1 MLNDIFNL
9 GPQFFESLSKGEN
22 AEDTKVD
29 DTARSK
35 GGMASQLRAQIE
47 AELTDKPL
55 DPKFET
61 MFNDGLFPPDRMT
74 KAQKADPLAPRPDQY
89 HQFGESL
96 ISLNVRIKLVQSFLT
111 ELMRDSAQI
120 SAGLTIEQRHP
131 IAGGAR
137 GPGTSRIGMHF
148 AKIEKVLQRLNA
160 GDLGISG
167 QQFVRDQ
174 ISAAMQ
180 NRSGMVIKRTDKGY
194 VIQNVAIGEEGA
206 GLWNP
211 FVAKAGNSAVSAVP
225 GGVVASMHDMGSSP
239 EFEAG
244 DTEAPTADPAFV
256 EFYNAGFLSE
266 FGQAVDNAMQVLHKT
281 LFGASP
287 SKASINVKVV
297 QHNLDLDLTA
307 VNAAINKI
315 PGVKAVCGPLM
326 FFPSILVV
334 PAVKKN
340 LGKLFTFTVARCP
353 LTSVARKFLASRHSE
368 SPSPRHNISR
378 IPESLL
384 AYNSTQIV
392 VGYSLNLPEEIVDYI
407 TQSEDRS
414 AAELLLGRWFTSWST
429 DFFCLAGSRGNSRKT
444 VPRCLTSS
452 TNIKRLNDMRKKLG
466 FEINNSMGDADGVT
480 ISTKG
485 TIVVYPRTEDID
497 LEVVAANERLLS
509 TQISKLYEKGLPMSV
524 PDTRRAIF
532 DLDVMVEG
540 GTDTTDSLLSEFKE
554 STEKL
559 ARAVVGVDPSSGL
572 VLSTGSNFLMLNTHQ
587 ESGAVPAGHLELG
600 HALGHDFAR
609 QGETKTFTPAALVLS
624 EILRYKPAEE
634 RNLLT
639 SAFTRSVIAM
649 VVQSYDSFHGAF
661 DKPNDSFK
669 TANWE
674 SLTSSSNPNM
684 LFYAVSLIANAYQ
697 WMSDRGLVPPVD
709 SLMSVAQQQQLDYAR
724 GYEPD
729 VTVEKLLDYG
739 MYRSRPMPPSES
751 IAYHAAMAITD
762 ARASSHQSRLY
773 QLHAT
778 DGKMSE
784 LENHWMYLP
793 PLRSKGLYHIANL
806 RGYLGGAL
814 LLSAAKAVF
823 SADRRKVFTELT
835 KSNAFSADFMMRAV
849 LPTAF
854 LFGHAV
860 PNHLEYFEKIEQ
872 HMENME
878 PGDPSEEDLKLAG
891 TIDHTFMPHQFKAQ
905 GRLAKAVPP
914 PYAILDIHPGGGKT
928 ILGVH
933 DILWCASVMSEPIK
947 PAVICPKGL
956 VGNWCEDLHLVS
968 HDWNVVP
975 ITTETVKE
983 WGLERIQN
991 LLANAPRNTIYVIA
1005 DTFLANH
1012 HGRFDAD
1019 IGGARVSIMAQ
1030 GEFMRRFKFNYV
1042 ILDESHR
1049 VKSADSGTHAAIKQ
1063 MFLQSTVKYKRLA
1076 TGTLVPDRVSDVVG
1090 QAAMFTPG
1098 IFGDGSKIEDADRVT
1113 GNMDANAIEAFN
1125 RKVTAMRSTLA
1136 NYVQM
1141 VTAKRREWAFMLP
1154 NPIETFLHFPIDDP
1168 AVPNSNL
1175 HRMAYEAIY
1184 NRLVE
1189 MAMEEAK
1196 SKGKKSADSDDDA
1209 GELDDENAT
1218 EDEGDTA
1225 PDDLSN
1231 IIRGNVKLRQ
1241 YWQRMEQVLSDP
1253 MGDPEA
1259 RKIFEEAGV
1268 KDFIPAKMRLIVER
1282 VKRHFHV
1289 QKTFREA
1296 TVPSMRDGEE
1306 VSSEHQMFEWFQG
1319 CRPFENDIAVYEGK
1333 RYLARKKRAGVAAR
1347 FRLPP
1352 SDVPPPQDLEYWKP
1366 EQAGKVIVL
1375 CEYNRSG
1382 DAVVAAIKKLAPD
1395 LAKHVIRLG
1404 GGADTKEMVERFRS
1418 SDEAQ
1423 ILVANETRITEGYN
1437 MQIGSRIIRCDTPW
1451 QPGRV
1456 RQSHARIMRP
1466 DFSTAIFDDSGRPGD
1481 MKREAIFIDWVM
1493 TNHTMEVVK
1502 VARVTAKDVKTT
1514 LFDESDNPR
1523 YREIQKWAVM
1533 QEPPYNLEVFQQRDR
1548 DWLDIETYQDPDDP
1562 TLQHISAKAAINEID
1577 RQEFAEMR
1585 ESSVAAMRK
1594 VMGSPVDPNAGF
1606 RIIDRVPFVPNQK
1619 VYDRWD
1625 YGLVPFR
1632 QWYKQ
1637 RAASTPFTDSRADYR
1652 ESFNSLPVMTE
1663 WGEGVIYGIS
1673 TINGARFDDPELR
1686 QADPAFINLRVMYPD
1701 GSERLV
1707 GVGRTFVA
1715 MKALSDPAGYKNI
1728 FSGRNAKAPVP
1739 KTKADTAREEGRKKR
1754 EVEVIKEDERII
1766 KEISEEVSVEIGV
1779 SQEVGASGAKRASNI
1794 KKGKK
1799 ANDGIAPIADGTDRT
1814 GAIVPIKQPGDRKP
1828 KQPRVPVEPV
1838 AEAVNV
1844 INVNPVVYNGLLAMY
1859 VSTDDSDYKQL
1870 VKKFGFKEFGE
1881 FVYADSYYLKDFYAH
1896 LDFLDSI
1903 YGEGPFDQAS
1913 ANRLGEIQD
1922 VFANSGRKQFTYP
1935 IAYKLKN
1942 EVIEFY
1948 RARHRD
1954 ASKLKLLKVYPAFLR
1969 DRMRMMIDLKTNPM
1983 ARKLIGKR
1991 APGALAKFA
2000 EWKLHEGMAINFVG
2014 TVTEARKLLKELQR
2028 GGYTIANAAEVVKI
2042 LADVKIRPDADEKRK

>member
-1 MLNDIFNL
+1 MRYDIFNL
-9 GPQFFESLSKGEN
+9 GQDGFFESLSKEEPEVTSADN
-22 AEDTKVD
+22 AAD
-29 DTARSK
+29 RNK

-55 DPKFET
+55 DPKYEAL
-61 MFNDGLFPPDRMT
+61 FNNGLFPPDRMT

-96 ISLNVRIKLVQSFLT
+96 INLNVRIKLVQTFLSG
-111 ELMRDSAQI
+111 LMQDSAHI
-120 SAGLTIEQRHP
+120 NAKLMMEKRFPT
-131 IAGGAR
+131 GGA
-137 GPGTSRIGMHF
+137 GAGSTLIAMNFKRIEAM
-148 AKIEKVLQRLNA
+148 LQRLNT
-160 GDLGISG
+160 GDLGLS
-167 QQFVRDQ
+167 QPYVRTQ
-174 ISAAMQ
+174 ISAAMD
-180 NRSGMVIKRTDKGY
+180 NLNNLVIKRTDKGFLL
-194 VIQNVAIGEEGA
+194 QNVAIGEEAA

-211 FVAKAGNSAVSAVP
+211 FVSRGSNGVVSAVP
-225 GGVVASMHDMGSSP
+225 DGLATSLHSMGSSA

-244 DTEAPTADPAFV
+244 DITADTAEPSFR
-256 EFYNAGFLSE
+256 EFYASGFLSE
-266 FGQAVDNAMQVLHKT
+266 FGQAVDNAQKVLHKT
-281 LFGASP
+281 LFGDAP
-287 SKASINVKVV
+287 SKKAINTKIVH
-297 QHNLDLDLTA
+297 HNLDLDLTA

-315 PGVKAVCGPLM
+315 PGVREACGSLM
-326 FFPSILVV
+326 FFPPTLTV

-340 LGKLFTFTVARCP
+340 LGKLFSFTVARCP
-353 LTSVARKFLASRHSE
+353 LNGTARKFLVSRSAE
-368 SPSPRHNISR
+368 QRTARYNVDR

-384 AYNSTQIV
+384 AYNSVQIV
-392 VGYSLNLPEEIVDYI
+392 VGYSVNLPTEVVDYI
-407 TQSEDRS
+407 TQSEDHS
-414 AAELLLGRWFTSWST
+414 SAELLLARWFTRWSRN
-429 DFFCLAGSRGNSRKT
+429 FFCLAGSRGVSRST

-466 FEINNSMGDADGVT
+466 FEISDSIGDADGVT
-480 ISTKG
+480 ISGKG
-485 TIVVYPRTEDID
+485 AIVVYPRTSDID
-497 LEVVAANERLLS
+497 LDVVAENERLLS
-509 TQISKLYEKGLPMSV
+509 SQLSKLYEKGLPLDV
-524 PDTRRAIF
+524 PASRQSIY
-532 DLDVMVEG
+532 DLDIMVEG
-540 GTDTTDSLLSEFKE
+540 ATVDTAGLTREFHAATKN
-554 STEKL
+554 L
-559 ARAVVGVDPSSGL
+559 ANAVVGVDPSSGL
-572 VLSTGSNFLMLNTHQ
+572 VLRTGTNFLSLNTLQ
-587 ESGAVPAGHLELG
+587 EDGAVPAGFLELG
-600 HALGHDFAR
+600 HALGHDFAKP
-609 QGETKTFTPAALVLS
+609 GETATFTPGAITMGAAL
-624 EILRYKPAEE
+624 RYNSSEE

-639 SAFTRSVIAM
+639 SAFTRTVI
-649 VVQSYDSFHGAF
+649 SLINRRYNFDGAF
-661 DKPNDSFK
+661 DIPHSSFR

-684 LFYAVSLIANAYQ
+684 LFYAVSVIANTYQ
-697 WMSDRGLVPPVD
+697 WMADRGLVPHID
-709 SLMSVAQQQQLDYAR
+709 SLMSVAQQQQLEYTH

-729 VTVEKLLDYG
+729 AQIENLIDYG
-739 MYRSRPMPPSES
+739 NYIDSPMTSSEL
-751 IAYHAAMAITD
+751 IAYYAAMAITD
-762 ARASSHQSRLY
+762 ARAHMYRSKLAQLYSSNGQ
-773 QLHAT
+773 AA
-778 DGKMSE
+778 E
-784 LENHWMYLP
+784 VENDWRYLP
-793 PLRSKGLYHIANL
+793 EIRSSGMYKIANL
-806 RGYLGGAL
+806 RGYLGGSL
-814 LLSAAKAVF
+814 LLAAAKAIF
-823 SADRRKVFTELT
+823 GADRRKVFSELT
-835 KSNAFSADFMMRAV
+835 KSNAFPADFMMQAV

-854 LFGHAV
+854 MFGHAV
-860 PNHLEYFEKIEQ
+860 PNHREYFEKIEQ
-872 HMENME
+872 HIENME
-878 PGDPSEEDLKLAG
+878 PGDPSEEDLKMAG
-891 TIDHTFMPHQFKAQ
+891 TVDHTFMPHQFKAQ

-914 PYAILDIHPGGGKT
+914 PYALLDIHPGGGKT
-928 ILGVH
+928 ILGIH
-933 DILWCASVMSEPIK
+933 DILWCASVTPEPIK

-975 ITTETVKE
+975 LTTETVKE

-1005 DTFLANH
+1005 DTFLSNH

-1030 GEFMRRFKFNYV
+1030 GEFMRRYKFNYV

-1049 VKSADSGTHAAIKQ
+1049 VKNSESGVHAAIKQ

-1113 GNMDANAIEAFN
+1113 GSTDTNAIDAFN
-1125 RKVTAMRSTLA
+1125 RKVTAMRSTMA

-1168 AVPNSNL
+1168 SVPNSNL

-1184 NRLVE
+1184 TRLVE
-1189 MAMEEAK
+1189 MAMQEAA
-1196 SKGKKSADSDDDA
+1196 KGKKAGGTDEDA
-1209 GELDDENAT
+1209 GELDDEDAT
-1218 EDEGDTA
+1218 GDEEDTE
-1225 PDDLSN
+1225 PDDISN
-1231 IIRGNVKLRQ
+1231 VIRGNVKLRQ

-1268 KDFIPAKMRLIVER
+1268 KDFIPAKMRVIVDR

-1289 QKTFREA
+1289 QKTFKEA
-1296 TVPSMRDGEE
+1296 AVPNMRDGEE
-1306 VSSEHQMFEWFQG
+1306 VASEHQMFEWFQG
-1319 CRPFENDIAVYEGK
+1319 CRPFENDVAVYEGK

-1382 DAVVAAIKKLAPD
+1382 NAVVAALKKLDPD

-1404 GGADTKEMVERFRS
+1404 EGADTKEMVEKFRN

-1423 ILVANETRITEGYN
+1423 ILVANEPRITEGYN

-1466 DFSTAIFDDSGRPGD
+1466 DFSTAIFDDSGKPGD
-1481 MKREAIFIDWVM
+1481 MKREVIFIDWVM

-1523 YREIQKWAVM
+1523 YKEIQKWAVM
-1533 QEPPYNLEVFQQRDR
+1533 QEPPYNLTVFQQKE
-1548 DWLDIETYQDPDDP
+1548 WLDIETYQDPDDP
-1562 TLQHISAKAAINEID
+1562 TLQHIDAKTAINEID

-1594 VMGSPVDPNAGF
+1594 VEGSPVDPNAGF
-1606 RIIDRVPFVPNQK
+1606 RTLDRVPFVPNQK

-1637 RAASTPFTDSRADYR
+1637 RSATTPFTDNRADYR
-1652 ESFNSLPVMTE
+1652 EAFNGLPVMTE
-1663 WGEGVIYGIS
+1663 WGEGIIYGIS

-1707 GVGRTFVA
+1707 GVGRTFIA
-1715 MKALSDPAGYKNI
+1715 MKAISDPAGYRNI
-1728 FSGRNAKAPVP
+1728 FAGRNAKAPVP

-1754 EVEVIKEDERII
+1754 EAEVIKEDERVI

-1779 SQEVGASGAKRASNI
+1779 SREVGASGQKRASNV
-1794 KKGKK
+1794 KKGKN

-2028 GGYTIANAAEVVKI
+2028 GGYTIANAAEVVKV

>member
-1 MLNDIFNL
+1 MLHDIFKL
-9 GPQFFESLSKGEN
+9 GPQFFESLSRDEP
-22 AEDTKVD
+22 EDVNVAD
-29 DTARSK
+29 DNDRKS

-47 AELTDKPL
+47 DELTDKPL
-55 DPKFET
+55 NPKYENL
-61 MFNDGLFPPDRMT
+61 FNNGLFPADRMT
-74 KAQKADPLAPRPDQY
+74 KAQKADPLAARPDQY

-96 ISLNVRIKLVQSFLT
+96 ISLNVRIKLVQTFLSG
-111 ELMRDSAQI
+111 LMQDSAHI
-120 SAGLTIEQRHP
+120 DAKLAMEKRFP
-131 IAGGAR
+131 VAGGA
-137 GPGTSRIGMHF
+137 GAGSTLINMHF
-148 AKIEKVLQRLNA
+148 NRVEAMLKRLNT
-160 GDLGISG
+160 GDLGLSQPFIRSQISG
-167 QQFVRDQ
+167 
-174 ISAAMQ
+174 AMD
-180 NRSGMVIKRTDKGY
+180 NLNNLVIKRTDKGFL
-194 VIQNVAIGEEGA
+194 IQNVAIGEEAA

-211 FVAKAGNSAVSAVP
+211 FVSRGTNGVVSAVP
-225 GGVVASMHDMGSSP
+225 DGLATGLHDMGSSQ

-244 DTEAPTADPAFV
+244 DIEAETADPDFVAF
-256 EFYNAGFLSE
+256 YRSGYLSE
-266 FGQAVDNAMQVLHKT
+266 FGQAVDNAMKVLHKT
-281 LFGASP
+281 LFGGVPTKAAIN
-287 SKASINVKVV
+287 SKVT
-297 QHNLDLDLTA
+297 QHGLDLDLTA

-315 PGVKAVCGPLM
+315 PGVKEACGNIM
-326 FFPSILVV
+326 FFPASMTV

-340 LGKLFTFTVARCP
+340 LGKLFSFTVARCP
-353 LTSVARKFLASRHSE
+353 LNSVARKFLASRQAEQVS
-368 SPSPRHNISR
+368 SRHNTNR
-378 IPESLL
+378 IPEALL
-384 AYNSTQIV
+384 AYNSVQIV
-392 VGYSLNLPEEIVDYI
+392 VGYSVNLPTEVVDYI
-407 TQSEDRS
+407 TQSEDHS
-414 AAELLLGRWFTSWST
+414 SAELLLARWFTRWSRN
-429 DFFCLAGSRGNSRKT
+429 FFCLAGSRGVSRNT

-466 FEINNSMGDADGVT
+466 FEISESIGDADGVT
-480 ISTKG
+480 VSGKG
-485 TIVVYPRTEDID
+485 AIVVYPRTNDID
-497 LEVVAANERLLS
+497 LDVVAENERLLS
-509 TQISKLYEKGLPMSV
+509 GQLSKLYEKGLPLDV
-524 PDTRRAIF
+524 PVNRQAIY

-540 GTDTTDSLLSEFKE
+540 ATADTAGLQRMFHAATKN
-554 STEKL
+554 L
-559 ARAVVGVDPSSGL
+559 ANAVVGVDPSSGL
-572 VLSTGSNFLMLNTHQ
+572 VLRTGHNFLSLNTLQ
-587 ESGAVPAGHLELG
+587 EDGAVPAGHLELG
-600 HALGHDFAR
+600 HALGYDFAKP
-609 QGETKTFTPAALVLS
+609 GETATFTPGAITMGAAL
-624 EILRYKPAEE
+624 RYNSSEE

-639 SAFTRSVIAM
+639 SAFTRTVISL
-649 VVQSYDSFHGAF
+649 VNRNYNFDGAF
-661 DKPNDSFK
+661 DIPHASYR

-684 LFYAVSLIANAYQ
+684 LFYSVSLIASTYQ
-697 WMSDRGLVPPVD
+697 WMADRGLVPHID
-709 SLMSVAQQQQLDYAR
+709 SMMSVAQQQQLEYTR

-729 VTVEKLLDYG
+729 VTPDKLIDYG
-739 MYRSRPMPPSES
+739 LYSSGMMSSSER
-751 IAYHAAMAITD
+751 IAYYAAMAIMD
-762 ARASSHQSRLY
+762 ARATTYRSKLAQLY
-773 QLHAT
+773 ASGGQAA
-778 DGKMSE
+778 E
-784 LENHWMYLP
+784 VENDWRYLP
-793 PLRSKGLYHIANL
+793 EIRSSGMHKIANL

-814 LLSAAKAVF
+814 LLAAAKAIF

-835 KSNAFSADFMMRAV
+835 KSNAFPADFMMQAV

-854 LFGHAV
+854 MFGTAV
-860 PNHLEYFEKIEQ
+860 PNHREYFEKIEQ
-872 HMENME
+872 HLENME
-878 PGDPSEEDLKLAG
+878 PHDPTEEELQMAG
-891 TIDHTFMPHQFKAQ
+891 TVDHTFMPHQFKAQ
-905 GRLAKAVPP
+905 GRLSKALPP

-928 ILGVH
+928 ILGIH
-933 DILWCASVMSEPIK
+933 DILWCASVSSDPIK

-975 ITTETVKE
+975 LTTETVKE

-991 LLANAPRNTIYVIA
+991 LLANAPRNTIFVIA

-1049 VKSADSGTHAAIKQ
+1049 VKNSDSGTHSAIKQ

-1154 NPIETFLHFPIDDP
+1154 NPIETFLHFPIDD
-1168 AVPNSNL
+1168 ANVPNSNL

-1189 MAMEEAK
+1189 MAMQEA
-1196 SKGKKSADSDDDA
+1196 SKKKKSSSEDDA
-1209 GELDDENAT
+1209 GELDDEDSDGDE
-1218 EDEGDTA
+1218 EDTPA
-1225 PDDLSN
+1225 DDISN
-1231 IIRGNVKLRQ
+1231 VIRGNVKLKM

-1268 KDFIPAKMRLIVER
+1268 KDFIPAKMRVIVDR

-1289 QKTFREA
+1289 QPTFKEPA
-1296 TVPSMRDGEE
+1296 KPNMRDGEE
-1306 VSSEHQMFEWFQG
+1306 VASEHQLFKWFAG
-1319 CRPFENDIAVYEGK
+1319 CRPFENDVAVFEGK
-1333 RYLARKKRAGVAAR
+1333 RYLARKKKVGNAAR

-1395 LAKHVIRLG
+1395 LAKNVIRLG
-1404 GGADTKEMVERFRS
+1404 GGADTKEMVEKFRN

-1466 DFSTAIFDDSGRPGD
+1466 DFSTAIFDENGKPGD
-1481 MKREAIFIDWVM
+1481 MKREVIFIDWVM

-1523 YREIQKWAVM
+1523 YKEIQKWAVM
-1533 QEPPYNLEVFQQRDR
+1533 QEPPYNLTVFQQKE
-1548 DWLDIETYQDPDDP
+1548 WLDIETYQDPDDP
-1562 TLQHISAKAAINEID
+1562 TLQHIDAKTAINEID

-1594 VMGSPVDPNAGF
+1594 IDGKPVDPAAGF
-1606 RIIDRVPFVPNQK
+1606 RTIDHVPFVPNQK
-1619 VYDRWD
+1619 VYDRWG

-1637 RAASTPFTDSRADYR
+1637 RASSTPFTDNRDDYR
-1652 ESFNSLPVMTE
+1652 EAFNGLPVMTE
-1663 WGEGVIYGIS
+1663 WGEGVIYGVS
-1673 TINGARFDDPELR
+1673 TVNTPRFNDPELR
-1686 QADPAFINLRVMYPD
+1686 QADPAFVNLRVMYPD
-1701 GSERLV
+1701 GTERLV
-1707 GVGRTFVA
+1707 GVGRTFIA
-1715 MKALSDPAGYKNI
+1715 MKAISDPDGFKNI
-1728 FSGRNAKAPVP
+1728 FRGRNAKAPVP
-1739 KTKADTAREEGRKKR
+1739 KTRGDTAREESRKKR
-1754 EVEVIKEDERII
+1754 EEKEIEQDERVI

-1779 SQEVGASGAKRASNI
+1779 SQEVGSAGQKRAKNV
-1794 KKGKK
+1794 KEGK
-1799 ANDGIAPIADGTDRT
+1799 APNAGIPPLSGTDRV
-1814 GAIVPIKQPGDRKP
+1814 GAVVPIKDPADRKKKTP
-1828 KQPRVPVEPV
+1828 AAEPV
-1838 AEAVNV
+1838 AAADNV
-1844 INVNPVVYNGLLAMY
+1844 INVNPVVYNGMLALY

-1870 VKKFGFKEFGE
+1870 VKKYGFKEFGE
-1881 FVYADSYYLKDFYAH
+1881 FVYADSFYLKDFYAH
-1896 LDFLDSI
+1896 LDYLDSV
-1903 YGEGPFDQAS
+1903 YGEGPFDQAT

-1942 EVIEFY
+1942 EVIEFF

-1954 ASKLKLLKVYPAFLR
+1954 ASKLKLLKAYPSFMR

-1991 APGALAKFA
+1991 SPGALAKFS

-2028 GGYTIANAAEVVKI
+2028 GGYTIANAAEVAKT
-2042 LADVKIRPDADEKRK
+2042 LTDVKIRPDADEKRK